1 MEQALADGATALT
14 GAKRPSGKAI
24 THGYWYEPTVLVG
37 VGSPEIIGGDVGLT
51 VLVTHSRRDTGFD
64 IAGENRANPRN
75 MKAAMAPGSGVVSS
89 KSTEHRKNQG

>member
-1 MEQALADGATALT
+1 VEQALADGATALT
-14 GAKRPSGKAI
+14 GAKRPSGKAF

-75 MKAAMAPGSGVVSS
+75 MKAAMALAAELSLRSRLRTA
-89 KSTEHRKNQG
+89 KSQG